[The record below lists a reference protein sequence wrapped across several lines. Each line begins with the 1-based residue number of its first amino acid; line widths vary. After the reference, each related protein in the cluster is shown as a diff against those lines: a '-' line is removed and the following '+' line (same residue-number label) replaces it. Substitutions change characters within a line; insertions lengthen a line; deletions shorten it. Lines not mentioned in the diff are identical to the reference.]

1 LQITIDGVDPK
12 AIFNFGFTVAPSHYY
27 SADEQHPTG
36 RVIDIS
42 NDKFGV
48 DFASS
53 DFQSR
58 TIQSQQHVE
67 LPMGAGA
74 FKVTNEDNSDTPTG
88 SQFWEDSVVYFK
100 ANTNFMG
107 GDPNFTVKAPK
118 LRLQVVSSSNALDKL
133 ERGEVDYVE
142 PQFTKANSER
152 LKAMKANGFESAS
165 AWQLGYGYIGINA
178 GKVPN
183 INIRRAIMASM
194 NTALACAFYE
204 AGTCKPID
212 WPMSMESWAYPFI
225 DKTAGTVVPNDT
237 PYAQWIDA
245 DLSEVIEVRRR
256 YFNETD
262 TYRMM
267 TLDASNPDEVQKLP
281 DAERIVVVMEGLS
294 MYLTNDALA
303 RFFTALQAK
312 YKAVH
317 VLLDI
322 YTVFGAKASKYKNPI
337 NEVGVTQVYGIDDI
351 HALVSD
357 TGLRVVQEC
366 NMIPSHLVNE
376 LNGFDKVFFQ
386 RMFTG
391 KTYQKIY
398 RMYELATK

>member
-1 LQITIDGVDPK
+1 
-12 AIFNFGFTVAPSHYY
+12 
-27 SADEQHPTG
+27 
-36 RVIDIS
+36 
-42 NDKFGV
+42 
-48 DFASS
+48 
-53 DFQSR
+53 
-58 TIQSQQHVE
+58 
-67 LPMGAGA
+67 
-74 FKVTNEDNSDTPTG
+74 
-88 SQFWEDSVVYFK
+88 
-100 ANTNFMG
+100 
-107 GDPNFTVKAPK
+107 
-118 LRLQVVSSSNALDKL
+118 
-133 ERGEVDYVE
+133 
-142 PQFTKANSER
+142 
-152 LKAMKANGFESAS
+152 
-165 AWQLGYGYIGINA
+165 
-178 GKVPN
+178 
-183 INIRRAIMASM
+183 
-194 NTALACAFYE
+194 
-204 AGTCKPID
+204 
-212 WPMSMESWAYPFI
+212 
-225 DKTAGTVVPNDT
+225 
-237 PYAQWIDA
+237 
-245 DLSEVIEVRRR
+245 
-256 YFNETD
+256 
-262 TYRMM
+262 MM